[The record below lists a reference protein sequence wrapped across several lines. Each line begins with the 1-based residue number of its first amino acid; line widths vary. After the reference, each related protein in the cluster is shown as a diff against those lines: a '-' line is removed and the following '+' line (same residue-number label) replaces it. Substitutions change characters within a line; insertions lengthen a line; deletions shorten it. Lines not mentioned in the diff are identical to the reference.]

1 MDNAVYTTL
10 NRQSGLMAEM
20 RAVANNIANISTTG
34 FRKEGVIF
42 AEHVADLGRAE
53 PSLSMASA
61 EGRLVNLAQGALT
74 KTGGAF
80 DLAIEGEGFFQ
91 IETPDGP
98 RLTRAGAFTP
108 SLEGE
113 LVTPEGYRLLDLG
126 GAPVFVPTDAGP
138 VAVAQDGT
146 VSAGGTP
153 VAQVG
158 LFQPADP
165 AGLIHAG
172 GTRFEAPGGIEPM
185 DGGIMF
191 QGFLENSNVDPVAEI
206 ARMIEVQRAYEMG
219 QGFLDSE
226 DQRVRA
232 VIQTLGRS

>member
-1 MDNAVYTTL
+1 MENAVYTTL

-20 RAVANNIANISTTG
+20 RVVANNIANLSTAG

-42 AEHVADLGRAE
+42 AEHVADLRRAE
-53 PSLSMASA
+53 PSLSMAAA
-61 EGRLVNLAQGALT
+61 EGRIVNLAQGALV
-74 KTGGAF
+74 KTGGTF

-91 IETPDGP
+91 IDTPDGP

-108 SLEGE
+108 SPDGE
-113 LVTPEGYRLLDLG
+113 LVTAEGYRLLDLS
-126 GAPVFVPTDAGP
+126 GAPVFVPTDAGE
-138 VAVAQDGT
+138 VAVARDGT
-146 VSAGGTP
+146 ISAGGNP

-158 LFQPADP
+158 LFRPIDP
-165 AGLIHAG
+165 TGLLHSG
-172 GTRFEAPGGIEPM
+172 GTRFDVRGGIEAS
-185 DGGIMF
+185 DGASIF
-191 QGFLENSNVDPVAEI
+191 QGFLENSNVNPASEI

-226 DQRVRA
+226 DQRIRA

>member
-1 MDNAVYTTL
+1 MENAVYTTL

-20 RAVANNIANISTTG
+20 RVVANNIANLSTTG

-42 AEHVADLGRAE
+42 AEHVVDLRRVE

-61 EGRLVNLAQGALT
+61 EGRIVNLAQGALV
-74 KTGGAF
+74 KTGGTF

-91 IETPDGP
+91 IDTPAGP

-108 SLEGE
+108 SPDGE
-113 LVTPEGYRLLDLG
+113 LVTAEGNRLLDLS
-126 GAPVFVPTDAGP
+126 GAPVFVPTDAGE
-138 VAVAQDGT
+138 VAVAHDGT
-146 VSAGGTP
+146 ITAGGNP
-153 VAQVG
+153 VAQIG
-158 LFQPADP
+158 LFRPIDPTGLLP
-165 AGLIHAG
+165 AGATL
-172 GTRFEAPGGIEPM
+172 FEVRGGIEPS
-185 DGGIMF
+185 DGASIF
-191 QGFLENSNVDPVAEI
+191 QGFLENANVNPVSEI

-226 DQRVRA
+226 DQRIRS

>member
-20 RAVANNIANISTTG
+20 RAVANNIANLSTTG

-42 AEHVADLGRAE
+42 AEHVARLGQGD

-61 EGRLVNLAQGALT
+61 EARLVNLAQGGLT
-74 KTGGAF
+74 RTGGTF

-91 IETPDGP
+91 IDTPEGP

-108 SLEGE
+108 SPEGE

-138 VAVAQDGT
+138 VAVARDGT
-146 VSAGGTP
+146 VSVGGTP

-158 LFQPADP
+158 LFRPADP
-165 AGLIHAG
+165 AGLIHTG
-172 GTRFEAPGGIEPM
+172 GTRFEARGGMEPAE
-185 DGGIMF
+185 GGTVF
-191 QGFLENSNVDPVAEI
+191 QGFLEGSNVDPVAEI

-226 DQRVRA
+226 DQRIRA